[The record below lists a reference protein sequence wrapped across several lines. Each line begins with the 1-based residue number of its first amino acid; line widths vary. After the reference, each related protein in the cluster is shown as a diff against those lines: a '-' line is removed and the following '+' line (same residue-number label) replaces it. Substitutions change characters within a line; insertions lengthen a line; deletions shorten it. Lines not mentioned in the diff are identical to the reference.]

1 MDSNFRYPVA
11 NRRWVRAGPVASLLA
26 GDQEDAEKR
35 AEPPHPTRR
44 VYSCQESSTEL
55 DMLGRRTEE
64 CALTRTEI
72 VALAKQ
78 SGSP

>member
-1 MDSNFRYPVA
+1 LQTGD
-11 NRRWVRAGPVASLLA
+11 GCGLA
-26 GDQEDAEKR
+26 LWRLYLRGDQEDAEKR